1 MPTWIEEMPD
11 GTQKFHIDKETLE
24 AASMLD
30 YEGALELTEEMR
42 PDQADTTGAGD
53 AG

>member
-1 MPTWIEEMPD
+1 MAP
-11 GTQKFHIDKETLE
+11 QKFHIDQDTLE

-30 YEGALELTEEMR
+30 YDGAPELTDEEFAELTEEMR
-42 PDQADTTGAGD
+42 PDQADMTGAPD